1 MNYWEVIFKD
11 LRIEEEEIVS
21 MSPDEL
27 ATHLMLTQRGLD
39 ELEEVIEELTDEI
52 EQKEMLIR
60 EIHSLSDI

>member
-11 LRIEEEEIVS
+11 LRIEEEKIVS

-27 ATHLMLTQRGLD
+27 ATHLIYTQLGLD
-39 ELEEVIEELTDEI
+39 ELKEIIEELTDEI

>member
-11 LRIEEEEIVS
+11 LRIEEEEIAS

-27 ATHLMLTQRGLD
+27 ATHLMLTQCGLD
-39 ELEEVIEELTDEI
+39 ELKEVIEELTDEI

>member
-1 MNYWEVIFKD
+1 MNYWEDIFKD

-27 ATHLMLTQRGLD
+27 ATHLMLTQCGLD
-39 ELEEVIEELTDEI
+39 ELKEVIEELIDEI

-60 EIHSLSDI
+60 EIHSLSDV

>member
-11 LRIEEEEIVS
+11 LRIEEEEIAN

-27 ATHLMLTQRGLD
+27 ATHLMYTQRGLD
-39 ELEEVIEELTDEI
+39 ELEEIIEELTDEI